1 MVVLGEVAP
10 GKRLVIWGIQL
21 EFHGCM
27 FFLVGS
33 FNESLFLCG
42 GARRPD
48 LFPEADLGEGDPL
61 RNGPWRP

>member
-10 GKRLVIWGIQL
+10 GKRLVILGIQV

-33 FNESLFLCG
+33 FNESLF
-42 GARRPD
+42 
-48 LFPEADLGEGDPL
+48 FVEAQEGQTSSQKQTWEKAI
-61 RNGPWRP
+61 R